1 MHNVIS
7 HVHHLDWCATVLQE
21 NRSAEASQQV
31 LLIEEDDAG
40 DVRHYSTSILIR
52 QLRAVY
58 ANYISVN
65 TRLAHLRIL
74 STHGAHD

>member
-7 HVHHLDWCATVLQE
+7 HVDHVGGLATLLQE

-31 LLIEEDDAG
+31 LLIEEDDASN
-40 DVRHYSTSILIR
+40 VRHHSTSALIR
-52 QLRAVY
+52 ELHGLY

-65 TRLAHLRIL
+65 AWLSHLWIL
-74 STHGAHD
+74 SAHTGHD